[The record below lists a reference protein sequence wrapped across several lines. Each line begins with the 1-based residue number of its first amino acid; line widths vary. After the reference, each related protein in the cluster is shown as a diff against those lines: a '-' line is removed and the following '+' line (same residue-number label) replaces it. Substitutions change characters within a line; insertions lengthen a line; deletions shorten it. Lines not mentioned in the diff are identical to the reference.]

1 MRELDARLSGEARR
15 RRRPST
21 ISWLAVETLRLQVP
35 AYKRNGRRI
44 ENGRHVWSRWNPGNT
59 LSSLVASLVS

>member
-21 ISWLAVETLRLQVP
+21 SSWLAVETLRLQVP
-35 AYKRNGRRI
+35 AYKRNGRRV
-44 ENGRHVWSRWNPGNT
+44 ENGRHVASRWNDGNT
-59 LSSLVASLVS
+59 RSMLAALMVS